1 MFIPPSAYQLLQR
14 GMDRWRPGWR
24 QRAAKKK
31 SPWDFVCLLLGIGL
45 IPVLWWYLFRAAWLL
60 HVHFYPAHAGHLGE
74 FWRDGISGRA
84 FASSFLMSMPLFCPA
99 VTAALLLSNIVM
111 WLIPPVRRVMER
123 EAAGDPEMTFRGAN
137 IGLLK
142 FGGIGSAICFL
153 LSFIGIATLSSL
165 R

>member
-1 MFIPPSAYQLLQR
+1 
-14 GMDRWRPGWR
+14 
-24 QRAAKKK
+24 
-31 SPWDFVCLLLGIGL
+31 
-45 IPVLWWYLFRAAWLL
+45 
-60 HVHFYPAHAGHLGE
+60 
-74 FWRDGISGRA
+74 
-84 FASSFLMSMPLFCPA
+84 
-99 VTAALLLSNIVM
+99 
-111 WLIPPVRRVMER
+111 MER